1 MYSEIHSIQGGDAV
15 FGFKRLDEEF
25 EIIRSAEFTP
35 AERLAKLFG
44 VTERTIRSDI
54 SKINGY
60 LDGNGAH
67 IAIKREAGYHLVVS
81 SEADYQAF
89 TDRFALAADQ
99 GAPDLTSADERIR
112 FLLNAMLMSTDYLS
126 AGELLDMVYV
136 GENTLQNYMRQIREV
151 VADYG
156 LAVVTKPGAGFR
168 LVGREEDR
176 RRCFI
181 DKVIIRNMRGY
192 VTGFSKKE
200 RQLFA
205 GIDLD
210 LLDRIVR
217 RDLSRSEIVTTDY
230 GFKNLL
236 VHIALMIS
244 RIKANRQIETA
255 GAVDITAR
263 ISCFIDDICADLERA
278 FDITI
283 SEPERRYLFVHILSN
298 TTLDEPDINE
308 RLIRNDIDE
317 MLDLVY
323 RNYGF
328 DLRDD
333 SELKNNLRE
342 HLLTTFRNKDL
353 RLNIKNPLLNTIRSN
368 FPLAFEIALASTLKV
383 FDTEPHTLTEDEVGY
398 VALHIGAAIERK
410 SPKGQPRL
418 CVILICGS
426 GKSVAE
432 MLKSRIDTFFGD
444 KLEIVGP
451 ISYRKFT
458 SLETT
463 MLADIDFVVTTVP
476 LDDCVLPH
484 VLVDFSLNT
493 QDTESISRLVNT
505 IGGNRAS
512 KIGKFFHP
520 ALFER
525 VGGSMSKGAVLELLC
540 SKLEAIG
547 VVEGDFIASVIER
560 EGLSDTNMGPNFAI
574 PHSMKPI
581 SLNTKVAVA
590 LLDEPVGW
598 NEDAPEVRIVFLL
611 AVRAGDRENIE
622 NLYDLLL
629 EIVNNRHMQQA
640 VLDARDFETFMAA
653 LGTEEA

>member
-1 MYSEIHSIQGGDAV
+1 M

-25 EIIRSAEFTP
+25 EIIRDAEYTP
-35 AERLAKLFG
+35 ADRLAKLFG

-54 SKINGY
+54 SKINSN
-60 LDGNGAH
+60 LDGKGAH
-67 IAIKREAGYHLVVS
+67 VAIKREAGYHLVITDE
-81 SEADYQAF
+81 EAYQAF
-89 TDRFALAADQ
+89 KDTFALAENL
-99 GAPDLTSADERIR
+99 GTPDLTSADERIR
-112 FLLNAMLMSTDYLS
+112 FLLNAILTSTDYLTTS
-126 AGELLDMVYV
+126 ELLDMVYV
-136 GENTLQNYMRQIREV
+136 GENTLQNYIRQIREIT
-151 VADYG
+151 AEYNLG
-156 LAVVTKPGAGFR
+156 IVTKPGAGFR
-168 LVGREEDR
+168 IIGREEDR

-181 DKVIIRNMRGY
+181 DHVIVRNMRSY

-200 RQLFA
+200 RQLFPD
-205 GIDLD
+205 IDLD

-217 RDLSRSEIVTTDY
+217 RHLTRSEIHTTDY

-236 VHIALMIS
+236 VHTALMIS
-244 RIKANRQIETA
+244 RVKAGCEVEMT
-255 GAVDITAR
+255 GTVDLTAR
-263 ISCFIDDICADLERA
+263 IEYFIDDTCADLEKA

-283 SEPERRYLFVHILSN
+283 SESERRYLFMHILSN
-298 TTLDEPDINE
+298 TTLDQPDINE

-323 RNYGF
+323 HNYGF
-328 DLRDD
+328 DLREDA
-333 SELKNNLRE
+333 ELKDNLLE
-342 HLLTTFRNKDL
+342 HLITTFRGKDL
-353 RLNIKNPLLNTIRSN
+353 RLSIKNPLLNTIRSN

-410 SPKGQPRL
+410 SPKDQPRRR
-418 CVILICGS
+418 VILICGS

-432 MLKSRIDTFFGD
+432 MLKSRIETFFGD
-444 KLEIVGP
+444 KLEIAGP
-451 ISYRKFT
+451 ISYRKFV
-458 SLETT
+458 SLEAA

-476 LDDCVLPH
+476 LEDSSLPH

-493 QDTESISRLVNT
+493 QDIESISRLLSS
-505 IGGNRAS
+505 IGTDRAS
-512 KIGKFFHP
+512 KIDKFFHP

-525 VGGSMSKGAVLELLC
+525 IKGPMTKGAVLERLC
-540 SKLEAIG
+540 CKLEAAG
-547 VVEGDFIASVIER
+547 VVTDDFIASVIER

-581 SLNTKVAVA
+581 SLDTKVAVA
-590 LLDEPVGW
+590 LLDEPVSW
-598 NEDAPEVRIVFLL
+598 NEGAPEVHIVFLL

-640 VLDARDFETFMAA
+640 VLEAEDFDAFMAA
-653 LGTEEA
+653 LGNDEG

>member
-1 MYSEIHSIQGGDAV
+1 M

-25 EIIRSAEFTP
+25 EIIRETEYTP

-54 SKINGY
+54 SKINGH

-67 IAIKREAGYHLVVS
+67 VAIKREAGYHLVVS
-81 SEADYQAF
+81 DEAAFQAF
-89 TDRFALAADQ
+89 KDKFALAEKQ

-112 FLLNAMLMSTDYLS
+112 FLLNAMLMATDYLTT
-126 AGELLDMVYV
+126 AELLDMVYV
-136 GENTLQNYMRQIREV
+136 GENTLQNYIRQIREIA
-151 VADYG
+151 ADYN
-156 LAVVTKPGAGFR
+156 LAVVAKAGQGFL

-181 DKVIIRNMRGY
+181 DKVIVRNMRGY

-200 RQLFA
+200 RQLFPD
-205 GIDLD
+205 IDLD

-217 RDLSRSEIVTTDY
+217 RHLTSSEILTTDY

-236 VHIALMIS
+236 VHTALMIS
-244 RIKANRQIETA
+244 RIKAGCEVEMAGSVDLTVRIE
-255 GAVDITAR
+255 
-263 ISCFIDDICADLERA
+263 CFINDTCADLEQA
-278 FDITI
+278 FSITI

-323 RNYGF
+323 HNYGF
-328 DLRDD
+328 DLRED
-333 SELKNNLRE
+333 SELKTNLLE
-342 HLLTTFRNKDL
+342 HLLTTFRSKDL
-353 RLNIKNPLLNTIRSN
+353 RLSIKNPLLNTIRSN

-410 SPKGQPRL
+410 SPKDQPRL
-418 CVILICGS
+418 RVILICGS

-458 SLETT
+458 SLEAAT
-463 MLADIDFVVTTVP
+463 LADIDFVVTTVP
-476 LDDCVLPH
+476 LDECALPH

-493 QDTESISRLVNT
+493 QDTESISRLVNS
-505 IGGNRAS
+505 IGSNRAS

-525 VGGSMSKGAVLELLC
+525 VGGPVSKGAVLELLC
-540 SKLEAIG
+540 KKLEAIG
-547 VVEGDFIASVIER
+547 VVEDDFIASVIER
-560 EGLSDTNMGPNFAI
+560 EGLSETNMGPNFAI

-590 LLDEPVGW
+590 LLDEPVNW
-598 NEDAPEVRIVFLL
+598 NESAPEVRIVFLL

-629 EIVNNRHMQQA
+629 EVANNRHMQQA
-640 VLDARDFETFMAA
+640 VLEAADFEAFMIA
-653 LGTEEA
+653 LGNGE